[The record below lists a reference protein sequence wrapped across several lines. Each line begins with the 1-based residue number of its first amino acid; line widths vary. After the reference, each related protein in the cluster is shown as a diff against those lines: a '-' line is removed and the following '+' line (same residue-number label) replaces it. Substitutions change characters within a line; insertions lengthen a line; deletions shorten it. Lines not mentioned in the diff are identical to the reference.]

1 MGRIAHK
8 DDART
13 PLEFIVPNASEMN
26 SLEREFAH
34 FSRTQQRRVRLFIS
48 RKIRNH
54 ADAEDLAQQTF
65 FEAFRSLRNFR
76 HQSELSTW
84 ILGIA
89 VNVVRNHLSRDKNRK
104 YTFVDIDTLFDHEG
118 NEMAP
123 NLRAR
128 FHVGLDRLRDE
139 LVALPD
145 ELRGIIQLVAFE
157 DLSYQEAADML
168 GIPVGTVR
176 SRLFRARA
184 MLRERMPQ
192 MLALIDEM

>member
-1 MGRIAHK
+1 MGRTTSN
-8 DDART
+8 DDSRKSFK
-13 PLEFIVPNASEMN
+13 FIVPQISEID
-26 SLEREFAH
+26 SLEREFSH

-65 FEAFRSLRNFR
+65 FEAFRSLKNFR

-89 VNVVRNHLSRDKNRK
+89 VNVVRNYLSRDIQRK

-128 FHVGLDRLRDE
+128 FHVGLDKLGDE
-139 LVALPD
+139 LGALPE
-145 ELRGIIQLVAFE
+145 ELRGIIQLVAF
-157 DLSYQEAADML
+157 DGHSYQEAADLL

-184 MLRERMPQ
+184 ILRERLPQ
-192 MLALIDEM
+192 MLTLIDEM